1 MKLKNIL
8 KEAENDKLIDKVK
21 EECSDFINVNRSA
34 LESGN
39 YLMRGTDKTYRGDLI
54 VKKDFRLRKKVKGSN
69 FMTWVYEKWKP
80 NSQPSRQEMVPT
92 QFGELTGMFSTKNT
106 FAVFPIGNSFKLH
119 YASEVADFNSLNP
132 HIRKSLDPQEQIEN
146 AKSNYGD
153 LPKEVRDELKGAI
166 DLYIEEKSWT
176 YDKIVEVYEE
186 LWGVLKF
193 LGGYRDDVKRRIGM
207 LKGAAESYFQ
217 NSEFTKQLPSEE
229 GLEVN
234 VYAPD
239 GWYYVDRDIAEN
251 KLID

>member
-1 MKLKNIL
+1 MRLKGIL
-8 KEAENDKLIDKVK
+8 KEAENDKLVDRVR

-34 LESGN
+34 LKAGN
-39 YLMRGTDKTYRGDLI
+39 YLMRGTDKTYRGDRI

-80 NSQPSRQEMVPT
+80 DSKPSRQEMVPT
-92 QFGELTGMFSTKNT
+92 QFGELTGMFSTRNT
-106 FAVFPIGNSFKLH
+106 FAVFPIGNNFRLH
-119 YASEVADFNSLNP
+119 YSSKVADFNSLNP
-132 HIRKSLDPQEQIEN
+132 HIKKSLDPQEQIEN

-153 LPKEVRDELKGAI
+153 LPKKVRDELKRAI

-186 LWGVLKF
+186 LWEVLKF
-193 LGGYRDDVKRRIGM
+193 LGEYRDDVKGRIEM
-207 LKGAAESYFQ
+207 LKKAAESYFQ
-217 NSEFTKQLPSEE
+217 NSKFTKKLPDEE

-239 GWYYVDRDIAEN
+239 GWYYVDKDIAEN